1 MILIIDNYDS
11 FVFNLA
17 RYIEKLGRKT
27 RIVRND
33 KITLDEIA
41 SLKPHAIIISPGPC
55 APQDSGII
63 IDAIKTFGETTPILG
78 VCLGHQAIGEAYG
91 GQTVRALKP
100 VHGKSSM
107 IEHDD
112 SPLFHHIENPMQAG
126 RYHSLVTALPENSD
140 LIVTAQSPEGEIM
153 AMRHKIH
160 PVYGIQFH
168 PESILTPQGSELL
181 RNFLIIA
188 QDWHSEHTVVNTKE
202 NR

>member
-27 RIVRND
+27 HIVRND
-33 KITLDEIA
+33 KITLAQIKT
-41 SLKPHAIIISPGPC
+41 LKPHAIIISPGPC
-55 APQDSGII
+55 TPQESGII
-63 IDAIKTFGETTPILG
+63 IDVIKTFGVTTPILG

-91 GQTVRALKP
+91 GQTIRALKP
-100 VHGKSSM
+100 VHGKSDM

-112 SPLFHHIENPMQAG
+112 SPLFRHITNPMRAG
-126 RYHSLVTALPENSD
+126 RYHSLVTALPENCD
-140 LIVTAQSPEGEIM
+140 LTVTSQSTEGEIM
-153 AMRHKIH
+153 AMQHKTH

-168 PESILTPQGSELL
+168 PESILTPQGQELL

-188 QDWHSEHTVVNTKE
+188 QDWHSEHTVVNHDKE
-202 NR
+202 L